1 MDYGKSWIKGNS
13 VDVNGRKLKLAKI
26 SKKYYFLK
34 KNNNINNAYF
44 SNGDNLNFYFVD
56 TLQSLKNYSNS
67 SNCTNGSMTQQKF
80 NNQNEKN

>member
-67 SNCTNGSMTQQKF
+67 SNCTNGYMTQQKF